1 MPRARRLGFV
11 AVPVTQTEAAAQIVV
26 NDLQVGE
33 GPGSDSSITDTPR
46 PAKTIAKANKGYAFR
61 EANWQI
67 GRAAEKANVQVKKF
81 VPGDRWA
88 AWRKS
93 QARIQANI
101 EKKKLRNAGK
111 KSAKPK
117 KRQQRA

>member
-1 MPRARRLGFV
+1 M
-11 AVPVTQTEAAAQIVV
+11 PVTQTEAEAQVVV

-33 GPGSDSSITDTPR
+33 GPGSDSSIMDTPR
-46 PAKTIAKANKGYAFR
+46 PGKVVAKAKKGYAFR

-67 GRAAEKANVQVKKF
+67 GRAAENANVQVKKF

-93 QARIQANI
+93 KARIQANN

-111 KSAKPK
+111 KTAKPK